1 MVPFQEHQTFSET
14 TWCYGFRSD
23 DTSPESPDLFGA
35 AGIAADANGDGY
47 ADRLKVCIG
56 VEAGLTDAG
65 VWAQVLNLAARLAGE
80 VTALDLPVVK
90 SAQRVAAGEAALV
103 VHRPS
108 NRTHPGPSCGGRG
121 VRFTWRAAL
130 RRAWRRCSTPW
141 P

>member
-1 MVPFQEHQTFSET
+1 MASSRTIHPLSLQ
-14 TWCYGFRSD
+14 
-23 DTSPESPDLFGA
+23 DLFGA

-47 ADRLKVCIG
+47 ADRLKVGIG

-103 VHRPS
+103 VHRPTS
-108 NRTHPGPSCGGRG
+108 RHSVG
-121 VRFTWRAAL
+121 AEL
-130 RRAWRRCSTPW
+130 RRAGTHDSLGGPLCGAHGGGALLPGRARRHAW

>member
-1 MVPFQEHQTFSET
+1 MASGGTAPSL
-14 TWCYGFRSD
+14 SLA
-23 DTSPESPDLFGA
+23 DLFGA
-35 AGIAADANGDGY
+35 SGIAADANGDGY
-47 ADRLKVCIG
+47 ADRLKVGIG

-108 NRTHPGPSCGGRG
+108 NRHAFG
-121 VRFTWRAAL
+121 AEL
-130 RRAWRRCSTPW
+130 RRAGTYGPLGGPLCGAHGGGALLPGRGGRPAA